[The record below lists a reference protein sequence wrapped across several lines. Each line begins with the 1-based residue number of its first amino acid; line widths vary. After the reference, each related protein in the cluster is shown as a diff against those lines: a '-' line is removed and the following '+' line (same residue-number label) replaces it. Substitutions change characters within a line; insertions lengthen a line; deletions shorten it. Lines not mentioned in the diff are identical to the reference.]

1 MDEASVLLLLES
13 VDAVGDDAAR
23 EVIGEAPSAEMLLKS
38 IGSALLEVSIGPLA
52 AEGQPLFGGNAE

>member
-13 VDAVGDDAAR
+13 VDGVGDDAAK

-38 IGSALLEVSIGPLA
+38 IGFAPPLVRIGPLA
-52 AEGQPLFGGNAE
+52 GDSQPLFGGYAG